1 MHLTIISG
9 ATRSQAKSNTAKII
23 AAFCKGFQTGNNTTE
38 IWYLSDRMQ
47 WDKAR
52 NAFQNNED
60 ILFALPLYV
69 ESVPGSMLEFLAG
82 LRPKGQPGTRLSF
95 IVQGGF
101 PEASQSRCCENFLKT
116 LPEKL
121 GCEYGGTFIRG
132 DMFGIGL
139 LGNKFG
145 EKMVQPFVEVG
156 RLFAR
161 YGYFN
166 EEIIS
171 RFSSPEYLSE
181 KQIRQSEK
189 WGKHIQ
195 KWFMNWIAK
204 RLGCKEKL
212 NAKPYTYTKSEL
224 KTSSESQTL

>member
-9 ATRSQAKSNTAKII
+9 AARSQAKSNTAKII
-23 AAFCKGFQTGNNTTE
+23 DAFCKGFQSGSNTAE
-38 IWYLSDRMQ
+38 VWYLSDRSQ
-47 WDKAR
+47 WDKAG

-69 ESVPGSMLEFLAG
+69 ESIPGIMLEFLAG
-82 LRPKGQPGTRLSF
+82 LPPKGQPGTRLSF

-101 PEASQSRCCENFLKT
+101 PEASQSRCCVDFLKT
-116 LPEKL
+116 LPDKL
-121 GCEYGGTFIRG
+121 GCMYGGTFIRG
-132 DMFGIGL
+132 DMFGVGL
-139 LGNKFG
+139 LGNRLG
-145 EKMVQPFVEVG
+145 AKMVAPFVEVG
-156 RLFAR
+156 SLFAQ

-166 EEIIS
+166 EEIIL

-189 WGKHIQ
+189 WGKYIQ
-195 KWFMNWIAK
+195 KWFMDWIAK

-212 NAKPYTYTKSEL
+212 DAKPYTWL
-224 KTSSESQTL
+224 P

>member
-9 ATRSQAKSNTAKII
+9 AARSQAKSNTAKII
-23 AAFCKGFQTGNNTTE
+23 AAFCKGFQTDDNSVE
-38 IWYLSDRMQ
+38 IWYLSDRAQ

-52 NAFQNNED
+52 NAFQKNEN

-69 ESVPGSMLEFLAG
+69 ENVPGIMLEFLG
-82 LRPKGQPGTRLSF
+82 SLSPKTSPGARISF
-95 IVQGGF
+95 LVQGGF

-139 LGNKFG
+139 LGDKLG
-145 EKMVQPFVEVG
+145 AKMVQPFIEIG
-156 RLFAR
+156 SSFAR
-161 YGYFN
+161 YGYFDT
-166 EEIIS
+166 EIIS
-171 RFSSPEYLSE
+171 RFASPEYLSE

-189 WGKHIQ
+189 LGKHIQ
-195 KWFMNWIAK
+195 KWFMDRIAK

-212 NAKPYTYTKSEL
+212 DSKPYA
-224 KTSSESQTL
+224 